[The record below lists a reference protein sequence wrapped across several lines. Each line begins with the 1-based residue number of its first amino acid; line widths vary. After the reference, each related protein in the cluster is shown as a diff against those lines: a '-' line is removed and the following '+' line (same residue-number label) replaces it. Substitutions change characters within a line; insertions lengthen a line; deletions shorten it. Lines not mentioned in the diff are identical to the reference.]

1 MTGPEQNVNYASS
14 QKSTFLSA
22 KRTQISEK
30 NKDLEHELASLRKSL
45 EQLET
50 PVKEPIQLGK
60 GVTICG
66 NCHHR
71 GHRNDS
77 RHACEYV
84 KCIGFHYC
92 GYQKL
97 HPEHTQK
104 INDLKRQIKRLEEET
119 SKGNETLQTIANFES
134 KSETYFF
141 SEMLPR
147 LKAVDTLR
155 YQNKTILF
163 KDLRILK
170 SAFNSKVPEVKPND
184 KTFLKSTLESER
196 TKIAQTSS
204 NYVLEDDDT
213 GIDDVNKSSPIRT
226 QCSKRALSY
235 ETNPET
241 RRGNDT
247 SSGSSSDWSSS
258 DSMNENYDRYSK
270 HNSSHRRRRKRPHK
284 RKHHKQTSQDVR
296 LVSYHGLHE
305 KEPATV
311 STQVLNVNNQSKTY
325 FPTQTHAQISN
336 FHPIA
341 ISSPETAG
349 RSLDTVNPTENSPHA
364 TVHLH
369 VNQNTQGSRQY
380 LGAKTRLDVNT
391 LLYAASL
398 QDEHFK

>member
-1 MTGPEQNVNYASS
+1 MKANLRP
-14 QKSTFLSA
+14 TFS
-22 KRTQISEK
+22 
-30 NKDLEHELASLRKSL
+30 
-45 EQLET
+45 
-50 PVKEPIQLGK
+50 
-60 GVTICG
+60 
-66 NCHHR
+66 
-71 GHRNDS
+71 
-77 RHACEYV
+77 
-84 KCIGFHYC
+84 
-92 GYQKL
+92 
-97 HPEHTQK
+97 
-104 INDLKRQIKRLEEET
+104 
-119 SKGNETLQTIANFES
+119 
-134 KSETYFF
+134 
-141 SEMLPR
+141 PR
-147 LKAVDTLR
+147 CFRVKAVDTLR

-204 NYVLEDDDT
+204 NYVLQDDDT

-284 RKHHKQTSQDVR
+284 RKHRKQTSQDVR

-325 FPTQTHAQISN
+325 FPTQTHAQINN
-336 FHPIA
+336 FHQIA

-349 RSLDTVNPTENSPHA
+349 RSLDTVKPTENSPHA
-364 TVHLH
+364 TVNVH
-369 VNQNTQGSRQY
+369 VNQTTQGSRQY
-380 LGAKTRLDVNT
+380 LGAKTRLDVDT